1 MKSAL
6 GNTFIV
12 NFIIV
17 FAIIFITL
25 FVGATSYTKALRIKN
40 RITDIIEENN
50 GYNID
55 AASEISTYLKDVG
68 YRVSNSNSSD
78 CGLNGKAGYTVVFPS
93 STTTSNYDYCIFEY
107 TNNKGTYYGVKT
119 YMYLDLPIIGDKL
132 KIGVYG
138 ETKTLGILG
147 A

>member
-6 GNTFIV
+6 GNAFIV

-17 FAIIFITL
+17 FAVIFITL
-25 FVGATSYTKALRIKN
+25 FVGSTSYTKALRIKN

-50 GYNID
+50 GYDSKTTGN
-55 AASEISTYLKDVG
+55 EITNYLSDVG
-68 YRVSNSNSSD
+68 YRISQSNSAD
-78 CGLNGKAGYTVVFPS
+78 CNLKGKTGYKIVYPS
-93 STTTSNYDYCIFEY
+93 STASNYDYCIYEY
-107 TNNKGTYYGVKT
+107 TNSKGTYYGVKT
-119 YMYLDLPIIGDKL
+119 YMYLDVPLIGNKL

-147 A
+147 K

>member
-17 FAIIFITL
+17 FTVIFIAL
-25 FVGATSYTKALRIKN
+25 FVGSLTYTKALRIKN
-40 RITDIIEENN
+40 RITDIIEENA
-50 GYNID
+50 GYTTN
-55 AASEISTYLKDVG
+55 AALEIEQYLNDVG
-68 YRVSNSNSSD
+68 YRISKTNSGDCKGNGKVIFPNSS
-78 CGLNGKAGYTVVFPS
+78 
-93 STTTSNYDYCIFEY
+93 TTSNYDYCIFEY
-107 TNNKGTYYGVKT
+107 SSKKGNYYGVKT

-138 ETKTLGILG
+138 ETKTIGILE
-147 A
+147 

>member
-50 GYNID
+50 GYDRD
-55 AASEISTYLKDVG
+55 AANEIYSYLNEVG
-68 YRVSNSNSSD
+68 YRVSQANSGD
-78 CGLNGKAGYTVVFPS
+78 CNLKGKTGYNTVYPS
-93 STTTSNYDYCIFEY
+93 PTTSNNYDYCIYEY
-107 TNNKGTYYGVKT
+107 TNSKGTYYGVKT
-119 YMYLDLPIIGDKL
+119 YMYLDVPLIGDKL

-147 A
+147 N